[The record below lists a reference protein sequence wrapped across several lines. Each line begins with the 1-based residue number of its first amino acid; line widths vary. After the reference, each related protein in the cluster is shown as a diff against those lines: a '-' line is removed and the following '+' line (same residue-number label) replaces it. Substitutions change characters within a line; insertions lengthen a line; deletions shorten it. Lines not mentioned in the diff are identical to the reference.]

1 MAIDLT
7 QLETLTP
14 DQIDDIQ
21 FDTGVFVKNFDITT
35 FRSSILAGQVSR
47 VTKDSFSVSV
57 QRDTVNVLSDLNG
70 VHFDYLEGMV
80 TTKVTA
86 SVSFTLASMSAE
98 DLALALG
105 AATIDDDKIT
115 VKFAIED
122 SDFTNVALILP
133 ILDGGFVIAELP
145 KAFSTG
151 GLSISTSKAAVGGLS
166 CTMTGY
172 KSLADGTIQPINLY
186 RLAPSGAALGEITVT
201 SAAGSSTGKTKI
213 TVSGYTLPSGASY
226 VYKVAT
232 GTAPTIGYHVMPD
245 YTWTAW
251 DGTSDITAATDK
263 KITIAAVDTAGAI
276 AAGSATVTAHS

>member
-7 QLETLTP
+7 NLETLTP

-21 FDTGVFVKNFDITT
+21 FDTGVFVKNFDISD
-35 FRSSILAGQVSR
+35 FRQSILEGQVSR
-47 VTKDSFSVSV
+47 VTKDSFGVNV

-70 VHFDYLEGMV
+70 VHFDYLEGLV

-86 SVSFTLASMSAE
+86 SVTFTLASMSAE

-105 AATIDDDKIT
+105 AATVNNDLIT

-122 SDFTNVALILP
+122 SDFQNVALILP
-133 ILDGGFVIAELP
+133 ILDGGFVVAELP

-172 KSLADGTIQPINLY
+172 KSLADNTIQPINLY
-186 RLAPSGAALGEITVT
+186 RITPTGGLTEITVT
-201 SAAGSSTGKTKI
+201 SAAGTASGDTKL
-213 TVSGYTLPSGASY
+213 TVTGYTLPSGAHW
-226 VYKVAT
+226 VYKT
-232 GTAPTIGYHVMPD
+232 GTNAPTIAYGAVPD
-245 YTWTAW
+245 YTWTEW
-251 DGTSDITAATDK
+251 DGTSDITAETGK
-263 KITIAAVDTAGAI
+263 KITLAAVNQNGAV
-276 AAGSATVTAHS
+276 AAGSATVTAKA

>member
-7 QLETLTP
+7 KIETLTV

-21 FDTGVFVKNFDITT
+21 FDTGVFVKNFNIEQ
-35 FRSSILAGQVSR
+35 FRQSILDGQISR
-47 VTKDSFSVSV
+47 VTKDSFGVNV

-70 VHFDYLEGMV
+70 VHFDYLEGLV

-86 SVSFTLASMSAE
+86 SVTFTLASMSAE

-105 AATIDDDKIT
+105 AADVDDDLIT
-115 VKFAIED
+115 VKFAIEED
-122 SDFTNVALILP
+122 DFQNVALILP

-166 CTMTGY
+166 CTMTGF
-172 KSLADGTIQPINLY
+172 KSLADRSIQPINLY
-186 RLAPSGAALGEITVT
+186 RITAEGSLETLTVT
-201 SAAGSSTGKTKI
+201 SAAGTATGDTKI
-213 TVSGYTLPSGASY
+213 TVTDYTLPTGAHW
-226 VYKVAT
+226 VYKVGT
-232 GTAPTIGYHVMPD
+232 TAPTIGYREMPD
-245 YTWTAW
+245 YTWTEW

-263 KITIAAVDTAGAI
+263 KITIAAVNQNGAI
-276 AAGSATVTAHS
+276 AAGNATVTAHA

>member
-7 QLETLTP
+7 KLETLTV

-21 FDTGVFVKNFDITT
+21 FDTGVFVKNFNIED
-35 FRSSILAGQVSR
+35 FRQSILEGQISR
-47 VTKDSFSVSV
+47 VTKDSFGVNV

-70 VHFDYLEGMV
+70 VHFDYMEGLV

-86 SVSFTLASMSAE
+86 SVTFTLASMSAE

-105 AATIDDDKIT
+105 AADVDDDLIT

-122 SDFTNVALILP
+122 DDFQNVALILP

-172 KSLADGTIQPINLY
+172 KSLADSTIQPINLY
-186 RLAPSGAALGEITVT
+186 RLTPDGGLAEVTVA
-201 SAAGSSTGKTKI
+201 SAAGTASGDTKI
-213 TVSGYTLPSGASY
+213 TVSGYTLPTGAHW
-226 VYKVAT
+226 VYKVGT
-232 GTAPTIGYHVMPD
+232 TAPTIGYREMPD
-245 YTWTAW
+245 YTWTEW

-263 KITIAAVDTAGAI
+263 KITIAAVNQNGAI
-276 AAGSATVTAHS
+276 AAGSATVTAHA